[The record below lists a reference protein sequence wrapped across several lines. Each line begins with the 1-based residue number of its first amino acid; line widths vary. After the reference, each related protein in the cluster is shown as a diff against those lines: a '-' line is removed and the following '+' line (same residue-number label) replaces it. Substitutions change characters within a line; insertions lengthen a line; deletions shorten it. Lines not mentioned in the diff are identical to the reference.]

1 MPSTLPEQMTSIDRG
16 GNALSLRSIACADDL
31 IDSLRQSITGNPSPI
46 LLVGEEG
53 SGKHYI
59 AKRLAAALLCDTPDE
74 KDGACGRCPS
84 CRAFAQG
91 EHFDLI
97 ELEPPDDKRTIAVA
111 SVREEVAAT
120 LHIFPQLSRRRVYII
135 SAVKGDTLNEQ
146 GQNALLKPLEDHP
159 EFVRFILLTEDPERL
174 LPTIRSRSRMIHLG
188 RRTDQ
193 DIRAILEEKG
203 ESDRLSIN
211 LAVLYADGLPGQ
223 ALAIVGDK
231 EFREL
236 RAEVFD
242 FFLQLFHASR
252 TFALTEWQKLL
263 QDRGDKAG
271 GTKLQKHERI
281 RINDVLRLL
290 ESFVRD
296 LVVLKAAIPQGK
308 LINSDL
314 EEQLRAALR
323 KYPAT
328 DPLRA
333 ALLIQETSRALS
345 ANVLFDHAVAR
356 LMLGLRHY
364 LSGQPVP
371 DHVYLNEMTS
381 LG

>member
-1 MPSTLPEQMTSIDRG
+1 MPSTMPERVTATNQGS
-16 GNALSLRSIACADDL
+16 NALSLRSIACADDL

-59 AKRLAAALLCDTPDE
+59 AKRLAAALLCDMPDE

-84 CRAFAQG
+84 CRSLVEG

-97 ELEPPDDKRTIAVA
+97 ELEPPEDKKTIAVA

-135 SAVKGDTLNEQ
+135 SAVKSDTLNEQ
-146 GQNALLKPLEDHP
+146 GQNALLKPLEAHP
-159 EFVRFILLTEDPERL
+159 DFVRFILLTEDPERL
-174 LPTIRSRSRMIHLG
+174 LPTIRSRSRVIHLG
-188 RRTDQ
+188 RRTDRE
-193 DIRAILEEKG
+193 IRTILEERG
-203 ESDRLSIN
+203 EVDRAAVD

-223 ALAIVGDK
+223 ALAIVSDK

-242 FFLQLFHASR
+242 FFLQLFHESR

-263 QDRGDKAG
+263 QDRDDKAA

-290 ESFVRD
+290 ESFSRD
-296 LVVLKAAIPQGK
+296 LLLLKEAIPQGK
-308 LINSDL
+308 LVNSDL
-314 EEQLRAALR
+314 EEPLRAALQ

-345 ANVLFDHAVAR
+345 ANALFDHAVAR

-371 DHVYLNEMTS
+371 DHVYLNETAG